1 MYIWHITFR
10 YHENHF
16 ENMIFQSEIKDKIV
30 LKTEYPT
37 LKNLLFE
44 LRPYRPKNISPAS
57 RNNYLENETFVSVN
71 VEFW

>member
-1 MYIWHITFR
+1 MKSAEDIQTVSMYIWHITFR

-16 ENMIFQSEIKDKIV
+16 ENMIVQSEMKDKIV

-44 LRPYRPKNISPAS
+44 FRPAIQAKKYK
-57 RNNYLENETFVSVN
+57 FG
-71 VEFW
+71 